1 MFFSLFKCN
10 TYNLVDVKN
19 NGFDWVYLNKYDITD
34 FFGYILTLFLY
45 FTSVIECANLVR
57 ELSVANMRI

>member
-1 MFFSLFKCN
+1 M
-10 TYNLVDVKN
+10 VDVKN